1 MANINSFAQQ
11 TTTSAFQKAIETV
24 EALPLQDQEMLID
37 IIIKRL
43 KQKKREQLLREVAEV
58 EQDYAQGNIKYG
70 SVSDFLSELD
80 NCEV

>member
-1 MANINSFAQQ
+1 MAKISSFTEQ

-43 KQKKREQLLREVAEV
+43 KQNKREQLLREVNEV
-58 EQDYAQGNIKYG
+58 EQDYAEGNVKYG
-70 SVSDFLSELD
+70 SVSEFLSELD